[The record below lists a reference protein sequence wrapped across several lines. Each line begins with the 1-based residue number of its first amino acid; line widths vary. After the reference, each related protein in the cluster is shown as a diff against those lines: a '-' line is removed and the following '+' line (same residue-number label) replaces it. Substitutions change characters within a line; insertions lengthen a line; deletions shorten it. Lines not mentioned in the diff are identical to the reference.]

1 MPDASLIRESGCC
14 LSICT
19 FSLLSPAFP
28 QSFLAFSIMDSA
40 DKSKYHF
47 YSFCVIFTVYSLF
60 IHIFYLLFNTLNL
73 LHFLLRHLYQ
83 SKQKKTIIFLVF
95 FYNSYFFKQKSVTQC
110 SSLPNTPF
118 QMQSKI
124 LHCIDI
130 VCILNYNISRI

>member
-1 MPDASLIRESGCC
+1 MPAASLIRESGCC

-83 SKQKKTIIFLVF
+83 SKQKKRLYSLCFSTIPIFSNKSQSHNAVLCLIPLF
-95 FYNSYFFKQKSVTQC
+95 RCKAEFYTVLTLFAF
-110 SSLPNTPF
+110 
-118 QMQSKI
+118 
-124 LHCIDI
+124 
-130 VCILNYNISRI
+130 

>member
-1 MPDASLIRESGCC
+1 MPAASLIRESGCC

-83 SKQKKTIIFLVF
+83 SKQKKRLYSLCFSTISIFSNKSQSHNAVLCLISLF
-95 FYNSYFFKQKSVTQC
+95 RCKTKFY
-110 SSLPNTPF
+110 
-118 QMQSKI
+118 
-124 LHCIDI
+124 I
-130 VCILNYNISRI
+130 VLTLFAL

>member
-1 MPDASLIRESGCC
+1 MPAASLIRESGCC

-60 IHIFYLLFNTLNL
+60 IHIFYLLFNILNPI
-73 LHFLLRHLYQ
+73 HFLASSLIPI
-83 SKQKKTIIFLVF
+83 KAKKTIIFLVF

-118 QMQSKI
+118 QMQSRI

-130 VCILNYNISRI
+130 VCISNYNISRI